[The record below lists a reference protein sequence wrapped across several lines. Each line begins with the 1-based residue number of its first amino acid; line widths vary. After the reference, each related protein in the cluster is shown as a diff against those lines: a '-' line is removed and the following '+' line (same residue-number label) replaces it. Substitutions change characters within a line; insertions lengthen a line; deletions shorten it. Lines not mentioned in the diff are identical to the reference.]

1 MMDEIGYVFSPLDL
15 KILILFILR
24 RLPGEIEAERLLEIC
39 QEDGVVNYF
48 DFTICLDELKE
59 SGQLELEDNY
69 CSITPRGRQTAET
82 LDTSLPYSVRTHAEK
97 AAAAEAAEISRRN
110 SISVEHSMT
119 DTGCTAELVL
129 NDGISD
135 ILRLRILCAD
145 EEQAKLIEKKFRRNA
160 EETYQKIIAVLSE

>member
-1 MMDEIGYVFSPLDL
+1 MDEIGYVFSPLDL

-24 RLPGEIEAERLLEIC
+24 RLPGEIEVERLLEIC

-97 AAAAEAAEISRRN
+97 AATAVDMALALSFLPRMMN
-110 SISVEHSMT
+110 SMMV
-119 DTGCTAELVL
+119 
-129 NDGISD
+129 
-135 ILRLRILCAD
+135 
-145 EEQAKLIEKKFRRNA
+145 
-160 EETYQKIIAVLSE
+160 

>member
-1 MMDEIGYVFSPLDL
+1 MQ
-15 KILILFILR
+15 
-24 RLPGEIEAERLLEIC
+24 IC

-59 SGQLELEDNY
+59 SGQLTLEDGF

-82 LDTSLPYSVRTHAEK
+82 LDTSLPYSVRMHAEK
-97 AAAAEAAEISRRN
+97 AAEAEAAEISRRN
-110 SISVEHSMT
+110 CITVQHSST
-119 DTGCTAELVL
+119 ETGCTAELVL

-135 ILRLRILCAD
+135 ILHLRILCAD

>member
-1 MMDEIGYVFSPLDL
+1 MDEIGYVFSPLDL

-24 RLPGEIEAERLLEIC
+24 RLPGEIETERLLQIC

-59 SGQLELEDNY
+59 SGQLESEDGF

-97 AAAAEAAEISRRN
+97 AAEAEAAEISRRN
-110 SISVEHSMT
+110 CIQVEHSIT
-119 DTGCTAELVL
+119 ETGCTAELVL

>member
-1 MMDEIGYVFSPLDL
+1 MDEIGYVFSPLDL

-24 RLPGEIEAERLLEIC
+24 RLPGEIETERLMQIC

-48 DFTICLDELKE
+48 DLT
-59 SGQLELEDNY
+59 LEDGF

-82 LDTSLPYSVRTHAEK
+82 LDTSLPYSVRMHAEK
-97 AAAAEAAEISRRN
+97 AAEAEAAVISRN
-110 SISVEHSMT
+110 NCITVQHSSNE
-119 DTGCTAELVL
+119 TGCTAELVL
-129 NDGISD
+129 NDGVSD
-135 ILRLRILCAD
+135 ILHLRILCAD